1 MAKSNAQTY
10 KMLPRNGGGEG
21 MKEEGRWVW
30 GSTLSPAAASVARPM
45 IKSQMGT
52 LESCPNCSRGNYD
65 SVPSYELKSGRG
77 GGVASRHKSIRFQFS
92 TFAMNIEIPFAPS
105 EINDCQNFENNFI
118 CQMNFGRNKSQIKKM
133 INIFNFL

>member
-1 MAKSNAQTY
+1 M
-10 KMLPRNGGGEG
+10 
-21 MKEEGRWVW
+21 W

-52 LESCPNCSRGNYD
+52 LESCPICSRGNYD
-65 SVPSYELKSGRG
+65 SVPSCELKSGRG
-77 GGVASRHKSIRFQFS
+77 GGVASRHKSIRFPFC
-92 TFAMNIEIPFAPS
+92 TYAMNIEIPFAPS